1 MTRHRPGAAS
11 PPSQKPLEDSSSDGG
26 MSSETVE
33 ASRATVYDA
42 VAGRVTQS
50 GIYEP
55 TAAEQKRAT
64 LRLRPD
70 EVLFKRQSAPPRY
83 EEADYYFA
91 HRTLPPGQA
100 LPSGDLLSALH
111 EYIAQLHDRNLP
123 QDKEGPGS
131 WKSMDETALI
141 AFGVLLEEAT
151 KATLGETG
159 HLALVEAERSEE
171 DEASVG
177 EAGVKREDED
187 EDEVFVGEAY
197 VKQ

>member
-1 MTRHRPGAAS
+1 
-11 PPSQKPLEDSSSDGG
+11 
-26 MSSETVE
+26 MSSETVR

-50 GIYEP
+50 GVYEP

-70 EVLFKRQSAPPRY
+70 EVLFKQRRAPPRY
-83 EEADYYFA
+83 EEVDYYFA
-91 HRTLPPGQA
+91 HRKLPPSQT
-100 LPSGDLLSALH
+100 LPSGDLLGALH
-111 EYIAQLHDRNLP
+111 EYIAQLHNRNFS
-123 QDKEGPGS
+123 QDQKESGS

-159 HLALVEAERSEE
+159 HLALVEAEPSQE
-171 DEASVG
+171 DEAYVEKARAKG
-177 EAGVKREDED
+177 ETDGEEEGEMFARPVRMQKEESLDDVQMPRPDEL
-187 EDEVFVGEAY
+187 G
-197 VKQ
+197 